1 MIFPSFLFL
10 LPLIIVP
17 IIIHLISRKKLKKID
32 FPSLLF
38 IVKNEIRLIRWF
50 RLKRLLLL
58 IMRISI
64 IILLILAAANIKIP
78 FVFVNPSETLIFDN
92 SPSMGKTRIKDNK
105 IFTVPTIAGIPQF
118 SQYLK
123 KRSTGILIT
132 DAQKNGFKEII
143 KKGEKFPGIRIR
155 KEPLPL
161 GNLGIVGAS
170 AGPSFE
176 KEDFV
181 LNFKIMNEYKE
192 KKKTGIILKKEGK
205 IIREENMILKVEE
218 NTLSFNLTLPKELCQ
233 LSLELQ
239 DKLGFDFDNKFY
251 FAVNVTPK
259 KTIYILSDVYP
270 ERLIAALSPSFFDV
284 KWVKETANVKGG
296 LFIACN
302 LNEKDELVL
311 LKSTSSGVFCY
322 EGNTNTSISN
332 KIPDKIS
339 TIALK
344 TSPGSSFYLKN
355 LSKVPVRYS
364 CIITEGKPLLYFENG
379 DPFLSKIKNHYILP
393 ISLEKND
400 LSLHPVFI
408 PFLFSIINSLY
419 DSKTYSNILLD
430 EPIVI
435 ESSTLPLV
443 IGPKGDNYKPHRI
456 GENKYIFK
464 ETKECGIYKIMDG
477 KTIIGLVAVNTHSS
491 ESKLESLSDEEIKYI
506 FGGKGFENGA
516 TFFLVIALL
525 FFVLSLFLERKM

>member
-64 IILLILAAANIKIP
+64 IILLIFAAANIKIP
-78 FVFVNPSETLIFDN
+78 FVFVKSSETLIVDN
-92 SPSMGKTRIKDNK
+92 SPSMGKTVIKDNN

-118 SQYLK
+118 SRYLK

-132 DAQKNGFKEII
+132 DAQKNGFRKII
-143 KKGEKFPGIRIR
+143 KEGEKFPGIRIR
-155 KEPLPL
+155 KNPLPP

-170 AGPSFE
+170 SGPSFE
-176 KEDFV
+176 KEKFV
-181 LNFKIMNEYKE
+181 INFKITNEYKE
-192 KKKTGIILKKEGK
+192 KKKTGIILKTEDR
-205 IIREENMILKVEE
+205 IIRTENIILKAGE
-218 NTLSFNLTLPKELCQ
+218 NVLSFDLNLPKGLHPIY
-233 LSLELQ
+233 LELE
-239 DKLGFDFDNKFY
+239 DKKGFEFDNKFY
-251 FAVNVTPK
+251 FAVNVYDK
-259 KTIYILSDVYP
+259 KSICILRDAYP

-284 KWVKETANVKGG
+284 KWVKETANVKGD
-296 LFIACN
+296 LFLACN
-302 LNEKDELVL
+302 VNEKDVLVL
-311 LKSTSSGVFCY
+311 LKRASPGIFCLQ
-322 EGNTNTSISN
+322 GNTNTSISN

-339 TIALK
+339 TITPK
-344 TSPGSSFYLKN
+344 TPPGSSFYLED

-364 CIITEGKPLLYFENG
+364 CIITEGKPLIYFENG
-379 DPFLSKIKNHYILP
+379 DPFLVKTKNHYILP
-393 ISLEKND
+393 ISLEEND

-419 DSKTYSNILLD
+419 DDKTYNNILLD
-430 EPIVI
+430 ESIVI
-435 ESSTLPLV
+435 ESSSLPLV
-443 IGPKGDNYKPHRI
+443 IGPKGDNYEPHWI

-464 ETKECGIYKIMDG
+464 ETKECGIYKITDG
-477 KTIIGLVAVNTHSS
+477 KTIIGLTAVNAHPS
-491 ESKLESLSDEEIKYI
+491 ESKLEGLSDEEIKYI
-506 FGGKGFENGA
+506 FGGSGFENGA
-516 TFFLVIALL
+516 AFFLVIALL
-525 FFVLSLFLERKM
+525 FFILSLFLERKM